1 MDMEGDGV
9 GIGTTWKGEAHRPL
23 WARSL
28 KPSFSHLSAPSWHS
42 LEVFGTWGFH
52 TALGRE
58 QGFFM
63 CLYF

>member
-9 GIGTTWKGEAHRPL
+9 GVGTTWKGEAHRPL

-42 LEVFGTWGFH
+42 LRSLEHGSSI
-52 TALGRE
+52 
-58 QGFFM
+58 QP
-63 CLYF
+63 